1 MKYNLINSRMES
13 QFAKLGLTSAFR
25 KDNQIHE
32 NVLAC
37 IGSTPL
43 IRVNNIIEKEKLK
56 CDLLVK

>member
-1 MKYNLINSRMES
+1 MES